1 MYVYIWNL
9 WKMYSIIQHAG
20 KSKDYKKITSTLV
33 STVVTLHRNMAPKL
47 FGTSPMLKI
56 WLNSRD
62 RFLLA
67 ICIHRINTH
76 TRVVKGICRCTTNKL
91 TFSGI
96 LGIGTCII
104 HKKIDRLSQWSNV
117 RFMIDKNNS
126 SLLFK
131 YLTFIIF
138 HNGIYISLY

>member
-1 MYVYIWNL
+1 MYVFIWNL

-20 KSKDYKKITSTLV
+20 ISKDYKKITSTLV
-33 STVVTLHRNMAPKL
+33 SSYFTQEYGSKIIWYITHAENMAY
-47 FGTSPMLKI
+47 
-56 WLNSRD
+56 NSCD

-76 TRVVKGICRCTTNKL
+76 TRVVKGICRWTTNKL

-96 LGIGTCII
+96 LGIGTGII

-138 HNGIYISLY
+138 HNGTHISLY

>member
-1 MYVYIWNL
+1 MYIFEIYE
-9 WKMYSIIQHAG
+9 KCIQSFSMLG
-20 KSKDYKKITSTLV
+20 KAKTTKRSPQHLS
-33 STVVTLHRNMAPKL
+33 VVTLHRNMAPKL

-56 WLNSRD
+56 WLNSCD